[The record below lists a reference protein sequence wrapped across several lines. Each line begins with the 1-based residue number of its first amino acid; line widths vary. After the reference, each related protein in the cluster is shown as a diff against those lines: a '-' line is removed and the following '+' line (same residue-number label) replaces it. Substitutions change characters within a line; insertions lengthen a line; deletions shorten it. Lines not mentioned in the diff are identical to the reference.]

1 MTRNSISLP
10 SFGLRIPLIAVAI
23 FGLLLTAPGICAD
36 QRKYNS
42 VYYGVNLSRIAF
54 PLGGIG
60 AGMICIEGTG
70 TISHVSVRNK
80 PDIFNEPCIFSAIC
94 IKGKK
99 KNIVRV
105 LEGPV
110 PSWKYFGMPSTGKGS
125 SGKTYGLPRFSNATF
140 QARFPFATV
149 KLSDPKIPIDVEL
162 TGWSPF
168 IPSDANNSSLPG
180 GALEYRFVN
189 SSKRTVEA
197 VYSFNA
203 RNFMSTGDG
212 KDKVLKIKNGFVLS
226 QQGSKKEPFR
236 EGAFAVSVDSPDAKV
251 NCAWFRG
258 RRRGKQR
265 DPLAM
270 AWKDIEQGRCYNK
283 EPIAKGDP
291 SPGGTIFVPLKL
303 EPGQEKNIK
312 VLLTWYVPET
322 NIRLG
327 YEVKDAS
334 DQNKNRSLTY
344 KPWYSVRFAS
354 IDEVNNYFR
363 ENYTTLRAQSSQF
376 SDCFYDTTLPG
387 EVVEAIAANLT
398 ILKSPTVLRQGDGRL
413 WVFEGCSD
421 TRGCC
426 FGSCTHVWNYAQAL
440 PHLFPELERSLRRT
454 EFNESQDQ
462 RGHQSFRSSLPIRP
476 TTHVRE
482 AAADGQLGGIMKV
495 YRDWHISGDTE
506 WLKNIWPKVKTSLNY
521 CISTWDPEH
530 NGVLSEPH
538 HNTYDIEFW
547 GPDSMCSSF
556 YLGAL
561 KAAIEMGKTLN
572 DDVILY
578 SSLLKKGQKYV
589 NNELYNGEYY
599 CQKIQDKELRADP
612 LKTKAGFT
620 RYSPEGVELLKKEG
634 PKYQYGNGVLSDGVI
649 GAWMASLYGLG
660 DIMDEKKVAS
670 HLKSIHKYN
679 LKSDLS
685 EHPTLRRP
693 GYALDGEGG
702 LLLCT
707 WPKGDELSLPF
718 YFSDEVWTGIEYQVA
733 SHLMMK
739 GMVEEGLEI
748 VRICRDRYDGR
759 LRNPFNEYECGH
771 WYARAMS
778 SYALIQGLTGARYDA
793 VEKVLYLKPTI
804 NRDFRSF
811 LCTATGYGTIGIKN
825 GKPFIE
831 VKHGKIP
838 VKSIEYSGN

>member
-1 MTRNSISLP
+1 M
-10 SFGLRIPLIAVAI
+10 
-23 FGLLLTAPGICAD
+23 
-36 QRKYNS
+36 
-42 VYYGVNLSRIAF
+42 
-54 PLGGIG
+54 
-60 AGMICIEGTG
+60 
-70 TISHVSVRNK
+70 
-80 PDIFNEPCIFSAIC
+80 
-94 IKGKK
+94 
-99 KNIVRV
+99 
-105 LEGPV
+105 
-110 PSWKYFGMPSTGKGS
+110 
-125 SGKTYGLPRFSNATF
+125 
-140 QARFPFATV
+140 
-149 KLSDPKIPIDVEL
+149 
-162 TGWSPF
+162 
-168 IPSDANNSSLPG
+168 
-180 GALEYRFVN
+180 
-189 SSKRTVEA
+189 
-197 VYSFNA
+197 
-203 RNFMSTGDG
+203 
-212 KDKVLKIKNGFVLS
+212 
-226 QQGSKKEPFR
+226 
-236 EGAFAVSVDSPDAKV
+236 
-251 NCAWFRG
+251 
-258 RRRGKQR
+258 
-265 DPLAM
+265 
-270 AWKDIEQGRCYNK
+270 
-283 EPIAKGDP
+283 
-291 SPGGTIFVPLKL
+291 
-303 EPGQEKNIK
+303 
-312 VLLTWYVPET
+312 
-322 NIRLG
+322 
-327 YEVKDAS
+327 
-334 DQNKNRSLTY
+334 
-344 KPWYSVRFAS
+344 
-354 IDEVNNYFR
+354 
-363 ENYTTLRAQSSQF
+363 
-376 SDCFYDTTLPG
+376 
-387 EVVEAIAANLT
+387 
-398 ILKSPTVLRQGDGRL
+398 
-413 WVFEGCSD
+413 
-421 TRGCC
+421 
-426 FGSCTHVWNYAQAL
+426 
-440 PHLFPELERSLRRT
+440 
-454 EFNESQDQ
+454 
-462 RGHQSFRSSLPIRP
+462 
-476 TTHVRE
+476 
-482 AAADGQLGGIMKV
+482 
-495 YRDWHISGDTE
+495 
-506 WLKNIWPKVKTSLNY
+506 
-521 CISTWDPEH
+521 DPEH

-572 DDVILY
+572 DDVTLY

-599 CQKIQDKELRADP
+599 YQKIQDKELRADP
-612 LKTKAGFT
+612 LKTKTGFT

-811 LCTATGYGTIGIKN
+811 FCTATGYGTIGIKN

-831 VKHGKIP
+831 VKHGNIP